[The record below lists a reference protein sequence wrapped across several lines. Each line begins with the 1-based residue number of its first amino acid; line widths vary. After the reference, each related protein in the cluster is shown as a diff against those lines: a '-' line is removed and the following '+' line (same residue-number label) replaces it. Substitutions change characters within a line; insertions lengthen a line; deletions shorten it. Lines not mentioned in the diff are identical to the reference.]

1 MTCTNCHP
9 EWMVDSSGG
18 GWGGGGGVGK
28 FGSAYTH

>member
-18 GWGGGGGVGK
+18 GGGGGGVGK